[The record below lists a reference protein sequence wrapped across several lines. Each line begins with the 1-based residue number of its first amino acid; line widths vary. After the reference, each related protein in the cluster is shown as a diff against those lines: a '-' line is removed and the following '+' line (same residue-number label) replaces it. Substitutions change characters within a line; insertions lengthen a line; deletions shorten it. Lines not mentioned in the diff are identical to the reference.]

1 MGKIYYLFGKSA
13 SGKDSL
19 YRELI
24 RDPSLGLTP
33 VVLYTTRPMR
43 RGETDGVDYHFV
55 TEEEMQKFV
64 RAGQIIE
71 MRTYE
76 TVRGLWTYA
85 MVDDGNWDA
94 EADYLAEG
102 VLASYCSTREYF
114 GAARVVPLYIEVE
127 DGERLQRALNRERK
141 QPVPQY
147 SEMCRRF
154 LADQVDFAPEKL
166 QAAGIDR
173 VYRNGELT
181 ACVRELKTV
190 IAASR
195 EARGVCET

>member
-43 RGETDGVDYHFV
+43 RGERDGVDYHFV
-55 TEEEMQKFV
+55 TDEEMQTYV
-64 RAGQIIE
+64 REGRIIE

-76 TVRGLWTYA
+76 TVQGLWTYA

-94 EADYLAEG
+94 EEDYLAEG

-127 DGERLQRALNRERK
+127 DGERLQRALDRERK

-154 LADQVDFAPEKL
+154 LADQADFSPEKL
-166 QAAGIDR
+166 QEAGIDHA
-173 VYRNGELT
+173 YCNGELA

-190 IAASR
+190 ILAGRKCA
-195 EARGVCET
+195 E